1 LLSLSFEV
9 ISDTSAVLRGTVS
22 KQVPTATNDNH
33 KAMLNI
39 RDSVYLGSKY
49 LRSTIH
55 DTKEKYEYEYEL

>member
-1 LLSLSFEV
+1 
-9 ISDTSAVLRGTVS
+9 
-22 KQVPTATNDNH
+22 
-33 KAMLNI
+33 MLNI